1 MRSGRSRWVS
11 GIGAVLVI
19 GGCSTSHNHTLRWDQ
34 ALPAAQ
40 RFLVLA
46 AFNNAAVLDR
56 NTGLVWEKSPATP
69 AGEGT
74 WGGGTRT
81 CLRKTTG
88 GQQGWR
94 LPAIPELASLLDPTV
109 SPSPTLPAGH
119 PFTNVQSGHYWS
131 ATMLAGSPSF
141 AWVVSF
147 NIGEVVVENL
157 ANTHH
162 AWCVRGPMSES
173 VY

>member
-1 MRSGRSRWVS
+1 MKSRRSRWIS
-11 GIGAVLVI
+11 GIVAVLVI
-19 GGCSTSHNHTLRWDQ
+19 GGCSPYNHTLRWDQ
-34 ALPAAQ
+34 NLPVTQ
-40 RFLVLA
+40 RFVVLA
-46 AFNNAAVLDR
+46 AFNNAAVLDN
-56 NTGLVWEKSPATP
+56 NTGLVWEQSPATP

-74 WGGGTRT
+74 QNGGART

-109 SPSPTLPAGH
+109 SPSPTLPVGH
-119 PFTNVQSGHYWS
+119 PFTNVQSGYYWS
-131 ATMLAGSPSF
+131 ATTLAGSPSF

-147 NIGEVVVENL
+147 NTGEVDVEDL
-157 ANTHH
+157 AHTHD

>member
-1 MRSGRSRWVS
+1 VS
-11 GIGAVLVI
+11 GIVAVLVI
-19 GGCSTSHNHTLRWDQ
+19 GGCSTSYNHTLRWDQ

-40 RFLVLA
+40 RFVVLA
-46 AFNNAAVLDR
+46 AFNNAAVLDK

-94 LPAIPELASLLDPTV
+94 LPAIPELASLLDPTM
-109 SPSPTLPAGH
+109 SPRGLIKKWVNEIRRRP
-119 PFTNVQSGHYWS
+119 S
-131 ATMLAGSPSF
+131 ARAGSP
-141 AWVVSF
+141 
-147 NIGEVVVENL
+147 
-157 ANTHH
+157 H
-162 AWCVRGPMSES
+162 
-173 VY
+173 